1 MHFYPPPLLLYCDTK
16 ILANASFWK
25 CAGKLTPYHL
35 KSGCRQL
42 WLHFR
47 TLIDRFNSFLET
59 EGHSDHRK
67 PMWTVNLVMRRS
79 SQSTN
84 LWTDIQEDEVSFC
97 RSHTDCLWWN
107 LQCRLSADTYVADI
121 QFTSRPQIFQQL
133 PEPLMG
139 IWTALSPCEMV
150 QGAFVWPQRWS
161 NTAPDQTAGKGI
173 PKLQEQQ
180 THMQHTLVAIQRRSI
195 KWLIKS
201 ENIILLE

>member
-1 MHFYPPPLLLYCDTK
+1 MALSSLLSFPLSLSALSRFFCWRFHDWSRFKLTVDLQRCIFYPPPLLLYCDTK

-35 KSGCRQL
+35 KPGCRQL

-79 SQSTN
+79 SQSID

-97 RSHTDCLWWN
+97 RSPTDCLWWN
-107 LQCRLSADTYVADI
+107 LQCRLSADTI
-121 QFTSRPQIFQQL
+121 SSL
-133 PEPLMG
+133 P
-139 IWTALSPCEMV
+139 
-150 QGAFVWPQRWS
+150 
-161 NTAPDQTAGKGI
+161 AGHRFFNNFLNPWWVFG
-173 PKLQEQQ
+173 P
-180 THMQHTLVAIQRRSI
+180 H
-195 KWLIKS
+195 
-201 ENIILLE
+201 